1 MAKRQVVFLV
11 WEDMAYLGTGE
22 GHGPCSSLP
31 LPIGLGHPPHGAG
44 FGRVG
49 HCSARS
55 PVSQQETF
63 WATNSG
69 CLLGILAESPSG
81 WA

>member
-1 MAKRQVVFLV
+1 M

-31 LPIGLGHPPHGAG
+31 LPTGLCHPPRGTG
-44 FGRVG
+44 LGRVG
-49 HCSARS
+49 HGSARS
-55 PVSQQETF
+55 PGSQQETL
-63 WATNSG
+63 WATNPG
-69 CLLGILAESPSG
+69 CLLGILAESPSW